1 MSYLKFLIPAVTI
14 MLLLLVGMASP
25 ASAAAT
31 LLPAPTGQYNVGE
44 RTVFLADPA
53 RSNRQVQAQ
62 VWYPTSATS
71 GTLAK
76 YLSENASRDQTIA
89 LRLTNGLEGRSCYAF
104 FGSVSCFGV
113 AVANTMY
120 PRINQRDT
128 HAFVNAP
135 IRTDLGQLPV
145 VVLSPGFG
153 VPSYLYAAISEDLA
167 SNGYIVVATSVT
179 GESIANEVSTGVA
192 TQNVSGVNQA
202 AFNQRIADYRFIM
215 NQVGSL
221 PNGIGAQT
229 DLTRIGGGG
238 HSWGGYTAMEAAYAD
253 ARILAVANLD
263 GTPGWQSNSAA
274 TNMAM
279 NNGLQ
284 KPVLRLQGG
293 TTDNGSGTQN
303 TTWGIYNTHPHGPLY
318 SLNFTGAGHYHF
330 ADACYV
336 GIPAHQTD
344 PLYCGVA
351 DVPLTMNSVRAYTL
365 AFFDRHLKGLPGTL
379 LDAPSPQYPNVTFLP

>member
-1 MSYLKFLIPAVTI
+1 MSIIKFLIPAVVT
-14 MLLLLVGMASP
+14 MLLLLIGVATP
-25 ASAAAT
+25 ALAAPT
-31 LLPAPTGQYNVGE
+31 LLPAPTGQYAVGE
-44 RTVFLADPA
+44 RTVFLPDPA

-71 GTLAK
+71 GTLAR
-76 YLSENASRDQTIA
+76 YLSQNTSRDQTIA
-89 LRLTNGLEGRSCYAF
+89 LALTNGLEERSCFAF
-104 FGSVSCFGV
+104 FGSPTCFGV
-113 AVANTMY
+113 SIANTMY

-153 VPSYLYAAISEDLA
+153 VPSYLYAAVSEDLA

-179 GESIANEVSTGVA
+179 NESIANEVSNGV
-192 TQNVSGVNQA
+192 TQQSVGVTQA
-202 AFNQRIADYRFIM
+202 AFNQRLADYRFVI
-215 NQVGSL
+215 NQLGNL
-221 PNGIGAQT
+221 TGGIGAQA

-238 HSWGGYTAMEAAYAD
+238 HSWGGYTAMEAAYTD
-253 ARILAVANLD
+253 PRLLAIANLD
-263 GTPGWQSNSAA
+263 GTPGWQPNSAA

-279 NNGLQ
+279 NNGISQ
-284 KPVLRLQGG
+284 PVLRLQGG

-318 SLNFTGAGHYHF
+318 SLNFTNAGHYHF
-330 ADACYV
+330 SDACFV
-336 GIPAHQTD
+336 GMPAHQSN

-351 DVPLTMNSVRAYTL
+351 DVPLTMNAFRAYTL
-365 AFFDRHLKGLPGTL
+365 AFFDKHIKGLPVTL
-379 LDAPSPQYPNVTFLP
+379 LDAPSPQFPNVTFIP